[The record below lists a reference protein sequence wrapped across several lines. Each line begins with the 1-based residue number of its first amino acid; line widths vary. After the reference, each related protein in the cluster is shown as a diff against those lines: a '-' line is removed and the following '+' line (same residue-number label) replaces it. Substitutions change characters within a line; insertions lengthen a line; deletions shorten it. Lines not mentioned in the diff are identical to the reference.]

1 MTVTPNRVV
10 QELEAVAFGPGSDAS
25 GAEVK
30 MASKLKALELL
41 GKHLGLFE
49 SRREK
54 DTPGVTIVED
64 I

>member
-1 MTVTPNRVV
+1 MSTTPQRVV
-10 QELEAVAFGPGSDAS
+10 QELEAVAFGPGSDAA

-49 SRREK
+49 SGREK
-54 DTPGVTIVED
+54 DSQPVTIIED

>member
-1 MTVTPNRVV
+1 MSTTSSRVV
-10 QELEAVAFGPGSDAS
+10 QELEAVAFGPGSDAN
-25 GAEVK
+25 GAEIK

-49 SRREK
+49 SGRGKESQ
-54 DTPGVTIVED
+54 PVTIIED